1 MTEALKDERDFQESI
16 QGPIMKLPK
25 VLDLAAAIGLHE
37 SVLRDVKIAGGVRLD
52 ASDVEVLT
60 LPCIQIL
67 LAAKRD
73 AKVWIDRPSDAF
85 IRAFEDLGLGW
96 AEGMSELRGAESGMP
111 EAHSIAPSAAS
122 EMETAVGASME
133 NAAMVVE
140 PAAEPA
146 SAASNLRILTIDD
159 SKTMRD
165 MLMLTLADAGF
176 DVIQAVDG
184 KDGVDLLERENVDVV
199 ITDINMPRMDG
210 YEVVRQ
216 LRARPEH
223 KTTPILVLTTESEAE
238 KKNIA
243 REAGATGWLVKPFDP
258 ERLVATVRKVAC

>member
-1 MTEALKDERDFQESI
+1 
-16 QGPIMKLPK
+16 MKLPK

-37 SVLRDVKIAGGVRLD
+37 SILWDVRAVGGVRLD
-52 ASDVEVLT
+52 ASEVEVLT
-60 LPCIQIL
+60 LPCLQIL

-73 AKVWIDRPSDAF
+73 ANVSIAQPSQAF
-85 IRAFEDLGLGW
+85 VAAFADLGIDW
-96 AEGMSELRGAESGMP
+96 SENMRELP
-111 EAHSIAPSAAS
+111 EPDLIEQSAS
-122 EMETAVGASME
+122 AVGS
-133 NAAMVVE
+133 
-140 PAAEPA
+140 
-146 SAASNLRILTIDD
+146 LRILTIDD
-159 SKTMRD
+159 SRTMRD

-184 KDGVDLLERENVDVV
+184 KEGVDLLERENVDVV

-223 KTTPILVLTTESEAE
+223 KTTPILVLTTESESE
-238 KKNIA
+238 KKAMA

>member
-1 MTEALKDERDFQESI
+1 ME
-16 QGPIMKLPK
+16 LPK
-25 VLDLAAAIGLHE
+25 VLDLSAAISLHE
-37 SVLRDVKIAGGVRLD
+37 GILRMVQTSGGGRLN
-52 ASDVEVLT
+52 ASNVEVLT

-67 LAAKRD
+67 IAAKRD
-73 AKVWIDRPSDAF
+73 AKIWIDQPSEAF
-85 IRAFEDLGLGW
+85 VTAFADLGLDW
-96 AEGMSELRGAESGMP
+96 AEAMSELP
-111 EAHSIAPSAAS
+111 EPVPQPV
-122 EMETAVGASME
+122 T
-133 NAAMVVE
+133 E
-140 PAAEPA
+140 PAAANPVAGMVAEVA
-146 SAASNLRILTIDD
+146 SAFSAAGMPAAPVMESAPSSGQIGSPEVDLIEQSASAVGNIRILTIDD

-165 MLMLTLADAGF
+165 MLMLTLVDAGF

-184 KDGVDLLERENVDVV
+184 KDGIDMLERENVDVV

-223 KTTPILVLTTESEAE
+223 KTTPILVLTTESEVE

>member
-1 MTEALKDERDFQESI
+1 MNGRPA
-16 QGPIMKLPK
+16 MKLTS

-37 SVLRDVKIAGGVRLD
+37 TILREVRTAGGARLD
-52 ASDVEVLT
+52 ASEVEALT

-73 AKVWIDRPSDAF
+73 AAVMIEQPSDAF
-85 IRAFEDLGLGW
+85 VAAFADLGLDW
-96 AEGMSELRGAESGMP
+96 ADGMKEP
-111 EAHSIAPSAAS
+111 PQ
-122 EMETAVGASME
+122 
-133 NAAMVVE
+133 VE
-140 PAAEPA
+140 PAAPVAEEAPTPAVEAPAMQAAEPMPE
-146 SAASNLRILTIDD
+146 AAPQPDLIEQSVAANNIRILTIDD

-184 KDGVDLLERENVDVV
+184 KEGVDLLERENVDVV

-223 KTTPILVLTTESEAE
+223 KTTPILVLTTESETE
-238 KKNIA
+238 KKNLA

-258 ERLVATVRKVAC
+258 ERLIATVRKVAC

>member
-1 MTEALKDERDFQESI
+1 M
-16 QGPIMKLPK
+16 
-25 VLDLAAAIGLHE
+25 
-37 SVLRDVKIAGGVRLD
+37 LRDVHAAGGGRLD

-73 AKVWIDRPSDAF
+73 AKVWIDQPSEAF
-85 IRAFEDLGLGW
+85 VIAFADLGLDW
-96 AEGMSELRGAESGMP
+96 ADGMNEMP
-111 EAHSIAPSAAS
+111 EPVIKEVAQPVVATAAANPVAGMVAEVANAFSAEAPAQPA
-122 EMETAVGASME
+122 MESV
-133 NAAMVVE
+133 
-140 PAAEPA
+140 PPAEPDNGTAMDLIEESA
-146 SAASNLRILTIDD
+146 SVSNIRILTIDD

-184 KDGVDLLERENVDVV
+184 KDGIDMLERENVDVV

-258 ERLVATVRKVAC
+258 ERLIATVRKVAC

>member
-1 MTEALKDERDFQESI
+1 M
-16 QGPIMKLPK
+16 MKLPK
-25 VLDLAAAIGLHE
+25 VLDLAAAISLHE
-37 SVLRDVKIAGGVRLD
+37 AVLRNVQSAGGVRLD

-60 LPCIQIL
+60 LPCIQVL

-85 IRAFEDLGLGW
+85 VCAFSDLGLDW
-96 AEGMSELRGAESGMP
+96 NEGMSEVP
-111 EAHSIAPSAAS
+111 ECIAAS
-122 EMETAVGASME
+122 ATG
-133 NAAMVVE
+133 
-140 PAAEPA
+140 PAAEAAAAGA
-146 SAASNLRILTIDD
+146 SASAPRSEAMAVATDLAVETDSSPGHLRILTIDD

-184 KDGVDLLERENVDVV
+184 KEGVDLLERENVDVV

-223 KTTPILVLTTESEAE
+223 KTTPILVLTTESEVE

-243 REAGATGWLVKPFDP
+243 RNAGATGWLVKPFDP

>member
-1 MTEALKDERDFQESI
+1 
-16 QGPIMKLPK
+16 MKLPK
-25 VLDLAAAIGLHE
+25 VLDLEAAIGLHE
-37 SVLRDVKIAGGVRLD
+37 MVLHELQSTGGAYLD
-52 ASDVEVLT
+52 ASEVEVLT
-60 LPCIQIL
+60 LPCLQIIV
-67 LAAKRD
+67 AAKRD
-73 AKVWIDRPSDAF
+73 AKVWIDQPSQAF
-85 IRAFEDLGLGW
+85 VGTFEDLGLDW
-96 AEGMSELRGAESGMP
+96 SDGMSEVPPAPEQPAAEDMAASAP
-111 EAHSIAPSAAS
+111 EDEMAVPPSADETAAPLPVQDGNAPAPDLIEESAAS
-122 EMETAVGASME
+122 VG
-133 NAAMVVE
+133 NI
-140 PAAEPA
+140 
-146 SAASNLRILTIDD
+146 RILTIDD

-184 KDGVDLLERENVDVV
+184 KDGIDMLERENVDVV

-223 KTTPILVLTTESEAE
+223 KTTPILVLTTESEVD

>member
-1 MTEALKDERDFQESI
+1 
-16 QGPIMKLPK
+16 MKLPK

-37 SVLRDVKIAGGVRLD
+37 SILRDVQTAGGARLD
-52 ASDVEVLT
+52 ASEIEVLT
-60 LPCIQIL
+60 LPCLQIL

-73 AKVWIDRPSDAF
+73 AMIWIDQPSEAF
-85 IRAFEDLGLGW
+85 IGAFADLGLDW
-96 AEGMSELRGAESGMP
+96 ADGMKEVPQS
-111 EAHSIAPSAAS
+111 
-122 EMETAVGASME
+122 
-133 NAAMVVE
+133 
-140 PAAEPA
+140 A
-146 SAASNLRILTIDD
+146 SAAVESAVMQPERETDSAVPPADEAGAAPDLIQESASAVENIRILTIDD

-184 KDGVDLLERENVDVV
+184 KEGVDLLERENVDVV

-223 KTTPILVLTTESEAE
+223 KTTPILVLTTESETE